1 MAVLFFSEAHTMQ
14 NLCRGLASE
23 WSGWGELDKLRPIQ
37 RRAADLLSIHA
48 QPRARRWQISV
59 CVRGGAAWRALTDC
73 AFASLSLS
81 TTSLFA
87 AFIPDGRRRVF
98 RGPAGGAA
106 ALRGSRANDLN
117 RIRFA
122 PLFPRHSTH
131 RFFAWKFEKH
141 AALSVGLLA
150 NYHCTLATTG

>member
-59 CVRGGAAWRALTDC
+59 CVCAVVQRGEHLRIVHLPH
-73 AFASLSLS
+73 SRSRQL
-81 TTSLFA
+81 LFL
-87 AFIPDGRRRVF
+87 PRSSPMVVF